1 AQVMRPGH
9 GDAEPSDPGAA
20 ETDSVRRIVR
30 VRGQV
35 QGVGF
40 RMSAASQASRLGVRG
55 TVRNLWDASVEA
67 DVEGPAEAVEQ
78 MISWLREGPPSAQVS
93 GIDVRSESP
102 RGAETFRITG

>member
-1 AQVMRPGH
+1 MRPGSGH
-9 GDAEPSDPGAA
+9 VDPSDPRDADAEP
-20 ETDSVRRIVR
+20 VRRIVR

-40 RMSAASQASRLGVRG
+40 RMSAASQAERLGVSG

-102 RGAETFRITG
+102 RGARAFRITG

>member
-1 AQVMRPGH
+1 MGRHA
-9 GDAEPSDPGAA
+9 DPSDPASSAGSA
-20 ETDSVRRIVR
+20 DDVVRRIVR

-40 RMSAASQASRLGVRG
+40 RMSAASQAKHLGVSG

-67 DVEGPAEAVEQ
+67 DVEGPAESVEQ

-102 RGAETFRITG
+102 RGAEAFRITG